1 LIHNG
6 GRHPAERT
14 TPGGTSSMWMRT
26 GMRCA
31 KRTQVKVG
39 LRVRDVDR
47 AGDAVDAP
55 ARDLIMTHQLNLG
68 PIAHADGS
76 KGSSP
81 RNIRRPRMNRRR
93 GEGDRS
99 KVS

>member
-55 ARDLIMTHQLNLG
+55 ARDLIMTHQLNLARSPTRMG
-68 PIAHADGS
+68 ARFVSS
-76 KGSSP
+76 KYPSAQNESAS
-81 RNIRRPRMNRRR
+81 RR
-93 GEGDRS
+93 
-99 KVS
+99 K

>member
-1 LIHNG
+1 LRAGTSIDHNG

-76 KGSSP
+76 K
-81 RNIRRPRMNRRR
+81 IRLIEISVGP
-93 GEGDRS
+93 E
-99 KVS
+99 